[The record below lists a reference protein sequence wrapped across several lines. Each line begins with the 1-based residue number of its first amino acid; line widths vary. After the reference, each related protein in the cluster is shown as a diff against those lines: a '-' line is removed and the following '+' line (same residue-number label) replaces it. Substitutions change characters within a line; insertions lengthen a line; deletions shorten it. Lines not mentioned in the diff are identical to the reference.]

1 MVCIA
6 LCPMTPRLEQSCQ
19 ELAEMSLLRKS
30 QGRYEGRT
38 QAMEA
43 GLTRS
48 GVLGVC
54 TGPGWGRT
62 GRGKFPHLQ
71 GIKASK
77 CGHTGSWRKA
87 PGWEELETVVAG
99 KHTSPLTSSLS
110 RKQREGLQ
118 CSSSP
123 PLCAL
128 SIPAQSVL
136 RGGTVAKLRIF
147 SGSQERRGKMGWERE
162 EADSQAAG
170 EGKGEG
176 CRMW

>member
-1 MVCIA
+1 MSWEYA
-6 LCPMTPRLEQSCQ
+6 LAPD
-19 ELAEMSLLRKS
+19 
-30 QGRYEGRT
+30 GEGLD
-38 QAMEA
+38 
-43 GLTRS
+43 G
-48 GVLGVC
+48 
-54 TGPGWGRT
+54 
-62 GRGKFPHLQ
+62 GKFPHLQ

-77 CGHTGSWRKA
+77 CGHSGSCRKA

-147 SGSQERRGKMGWERE
+147 SGSQERRGRMGWERE
-162 EADSQAAG
+162 EADSQVAG

-176 CRMW
+176 CRMWQKGGTNSPSHRGVVGSLRARVWL

>member
-1 MVCIA
+1 MSWEYA
-6 LCPMTPRLEQSCQ
+6 LAPD
-19 ELAEMSLLRKS
+19 
-30 QGRYEGRT
+30 GEGLD
-38 QAMEA
+38 
-43 GLTRS
+43 G
-48 GVLGVC
+48 
-54 TGPGWGRT
+54 
-62 GRGKFPHLQ
+62 GKFPHLQ

-77 CGHTGSWRKA
+77 CGHSGSCRKA

-99 KHTSPLTSSLS
+99 RHASPLTSSLS
-110 RKQREGLQ
+110 RKQREGLP

-136 RGGTVAKLRIF
+136 RGGAVGKLRIF

-170 EGKGEG
+170 EGKGKDVGYGRKGAPTYPVTEAWWGRSGPGYDSEG
-176 CRMW
+176 RETTVSLKHKKSSLV